1 MMQNKQILFNKIP
14 EGMPQEDTFKI
25 EEIDT
30 PKLESDGVLVQ
41 TLYISVD
48 PYMRGRYD

>member
-30 PKLESDGVLVQ
+30 PKILRAMVY
-41 TLYISVD
+41 LYKRCIFQWIHI
-48 PYMRGRYD
+48 

>member
-1 MMQNKQILFNKIP
+1 MMKNKQILFNKIP

-30 PKLESDGVLVQ
+30 PKLERNGVIVQ
-41 TLYISVD
+41 TLYISLD
-48 PYMRGRYD
+48 P

>member
-25 EEIDT
+25 EDIDT
-30 PKLESDGVLVQ
+30 PKLESDGVLCTNAVHFSGSIYER
-41 TLYISVD
+41 T
-48 PYMRGRYD
+48 YD

>member
-25 EEIDT
+25 EDIDT
-30 PKLESDGVLVQ
+30 PKLESDACTNAIHFSGSIYER
-41 TLYISVD
+41 T
-48 PYMRGRYD
+48 YD

>member
-30 PKLESDGVLVQ
+30 PKL
-41 TLYISVD
+41 
-48 PYMRGRYD
+48 GRWCTCTNAVYFSGSIYERTYN

>member
-25 EEIDT
+25 EDIDT
-30 PKLESDGVLVQ
+30 LNLRAMVY
-41 TLYISVD
+41 LYK
-48 PYMRGRYD
+48 RYTFQ

>member
-25 EEIDT
+25 EET
-30 PKLESDGVLVQ
+30 GHA
-41 TLYISVD
+41 
-48 PYMRGRYD
+48 

>member
-25 EEIDT
+25 EET
-30 PKLESDGVLVQ
+30 ERLNLRAMAY
-41 TLYISVD
+41 LYKRCIFQWIHI
-48 PYMRGRYD
+48 

>member
-30 PKLESDGVLVQ
+30 PKLESDGVLVHFSGSIYER
-41 TLYISVD
+41 T
-48 PYMRGRYD
+48 YD

>member
-25 EEIDT
+25 EDIDT

-48 PYMRGRYD
+48 PYMRGRM

>member
-30 PKLESDGVLVQ
+30 PKLESDGVY
-41 TLYISVD
+41 LYKRCIFQWIHI
-48 PYMRGRYD
+48 

>member
-1 MMQNKQILFNKIP
+1 MQNKQILFNKIP

-30 PKLESDGVLVQ
+30 
-41 TLYISVD
+41 
-48 PYMRGRYD
+48 